1 MVLTIILISLFIF
14 IFLQILSKFYKIYVY
29 RKTINR
35 IPGTVGFPFIGILIN
50 LMKLTQYEYYESY
63 CKDSFRY
70 KKGIYKL
77 WLGNQALVYIYKP
90 EYVQILLKNSTNIN
104 KSFFYNNFKPWL
116 GNGLITSRGSK
127 WFHDRKLIT
136 PAFHFSALDNF
147 ITVMVKKAEILINR
161 IEKELD
167 KNLGKNAIN
176 INPLISDFTLDVICE
191 TAMGVNIHV
200 QENATTG
207 YSKHIRRVT
216 RAVMYRI
223 IRPWLNFDCV
233 FALTTQGKKYFS
245 SIKEIHRFDREV
257 IKKKKEARRLK
268 CEEVSEIDEFGRK
281 KKKAF
286 LDILLDINENNSNP
300 LSDEDIREQVDTIM
314 FAGHDTSSS
323 AIIWTLLC
331 LATEPEIQ
339 DKVYEELK
347 NVFDEFDSTISIKT
361 IFQLKYLEKV
371 CKETLRLFP
380 VIPTYSRQITEEI
393 MIDKYVIPKNTIL
406 SIHVYGLHHDPEIWT
421 NPEKFDPDRFSTDE
435 TQHRNPYS
443 FLPFSA
449 GPRNCIGQK
458 YASLEQK
465 LVIAML
471 LRKWIVKSSI
481 QRKDVKIYHSIVL
494 QPLHDL
500 HLYFVPR
507 K

>member
-1 MVLTIILISLFIF
+1 MV
-14 IFLQILSKFYKIYVY
+14 
-29 RKTINR
+29 
-35 IPGTVGFPFIGILIN
+35 
-50 LMKLTQYEYYESY
+50 E
-63 CKDSFRY
+63 
-70 KKGIYKL
+70 
-77 WLGNQALVYIYKP
+77 
-90 EYVQILLKNSTNIN
+90 
-104 KSFFYNNFKPWL
+104 
-116 GNGLITSRGSK
+116 
-127 WFHDRKLIT
+127 
-136 PAFHFSALDNF
+136 
-147 ITVMVKKAEILINR
+147 
-161 IEKELD
+161 
-167 KNLGKNAIN
+167 
-176 INPLISDFTLDVICE
+176 
-191 TAMGVNIHV
+191 
-200 QENATTG
+200 
-207 YSKHIRRVT
+207 
-216 RAVMYRI
+216 
-223 IRPWLNFDCV
+223 
-233 FALTTQGKKYFS
+233 
-245 SIKEIHRFDREV
+245 
-257 IKKKKEARRLK
+257 
-268 CEEVSEIDEFGRK
+268 K

-347 NVFDEFDSTISIKT
+347 NVFDEFDSPISIKT
-361 IFQLKYLEKV
+361 IFQLKYLERV

-421 NPEKFDPDRFSTDE
+421 NPEKFDPDRFLTDE